1 MDMDTTVAR
10 EAGRRWRDRS
20 GERTRKI
27 AALKTSGAAGVE
39 SKERM
44 SRRLD
49 HLAETATREKARRAL
64 AAPGAVDREQLA
76 VARLV
81 TTVGLERVIG
91 KKDFLG
97 IEFLELA
104 LAVSRF
110 VGRIQ
115 VRSRPGPAEGY
126 GTGFMVS
133 PQLLLT
139 NNHVLGSAA
148 EARYSE
154 VEFDYQND
162 RYGRPL
168 PVVTYALDPATF
180 FATDPALDFALVA
193 VSPRSQGGNIELKR
207 YGWNRLIGAEGKALH
222 GDPLNIIQ
230 HPKGEPKQIVL
241 RSNEL
246 VDLLDLF
253 AHYVTDTEP
262 GSSGSPVYNDQFE
275 VVALHHSGVPA
286 TDAAGN
292 LLDVDGNIWRDG
304 MDPGKI
310 RWVANEGIRIS
321 RLVAHLRSLQL
332 PPAQAKLRDDMLD
345 LEPPHPFEA
354 ALMASA
360 DATATAAAGN
370 GNGGATPT
378 ARSQPAARSGSRTWT
393 IPIHVSVDLG
403 APFDGDGGGNRVA
416 VHAETPAPSRPT
428 ATAAPTPTG
437 NGAGAEAIVIDPDY
451 SSRRGYRPTFLG
463 ANGRRVPLPRLSE
476 ELRADA
482 AVNRQPSGD
491 DDIVLPYHH
500 FSVVMNKRRRLAF
513 FTAVNVDGGITH
525 NFKREKDRW
534 FLDPR
539 IGADEQ
545 TGEDVYAANDL
556 DRGHLVRR
564 LDPSWG
570 SDRQEAKYANDDT
583 FHFTNCSPQHAKF
596 NQGKTLWAGLEDY
609 ILKNADLEDLKVSVF
624 TGPVFDESDRE
635 YRNVRLPS
643 SYWKVVAI
651 VKAGGALSATAYL
664 LSQSG
669 LIADL
674 EEAFTYGAY
683 RTYQVPVSR
692 IEELTTLDF
701 GPLRDAD
708 PLRTHEGLREET
720 AVVGTRRVTVRA
732 REIGEYGEI
741 QL

>member
-1 MDMDTTVAR
+1 MDTDTTVAR
-10 EAGRRWRDRS
+10 EAGRRWRERS
-20 GERTRKI
+20 DERTRKKS
-27 AALKTSGAAGVE
+27 ALETSGVAGVE

-139 NNHVLGSAA
+139 NNHVLRSAA

-180 FATDPALDFALVA
+180 FVTDPALDFALVA
-193 VSPRSQGGNIELKR
+193 VSPRSQGGNIALKR
-207 YGWNRLIGAEGKALH
+207 YGWSRLIGAEGKALH

-230 HPKGEPKQIVL
+230 HPRGEPKQIVL

-246 VDLLDLF
+246 VDLLDVF

-292 LLDVDGNIWRDG
+292 LLDVDGNVWRDG
-304 MDPGKI
+304 MDPARI
-310 RWVANEGIRIS
+310 QWVANEGIRVS

-332 PPAQAKLRDDMLD
+332 PPAQAKLRDDMLE

-360 DATATAAAGN
+360 DTALTAASGN
-370 GNGGATPT
+370 GNGGGAAVT
-378 ARSQPAARSGSRTWT
+378 ARPQPAAARPVARTWT

-403 APFDGDGGGNRVA
+403 APFDADGVSA
-416 VHAETPAPSRPT
+416 HATTPLAAEPRTPIAPAAARP
-428 ATAAPTPTG
+428 
-437 NGAGAEAIVIDPDY
+437 NGAGSVEAIAIDPDY
-451 SSRRGYRPTFLG
+451 TSRQGYRPTFLG
-463 ANGRRVPLPRLSE
+463 ANGRRVPLPRLTE

-482 AVNRQPSGD
+482 AVNREPSGD
-491 DDIVLPYHH
+491 DDTVLPYHH

-513 FTAVNVDGGITH
+513 FTAVNVDGTITH
-525 NFKREKDRW
+525 NFRRERDRW
-534 FLDPR
+534 FRDPR

-545 TGEDVYAANDL
+545 TGEDLYAGNEL

-570 SDRQEAKYANDDT
+570 SSRQEAKHANDDT
-583 FHFTNCSPQHAKF
+583 FHFTNCSPQHATF

-624 TGPVFDESDRE
+624 TGPVFGDSDRE
-635 YRNVRLPS
+635 YRGVQLPA
-643 SYWKVVAI
+643 SYWKVVVI
-651 VKAGGALSATAYL
+651 VKADGTLSATAYL
-664 LSQSG
+664 LSQKS
-669 LIADL
+669 LIADI
-674 EEAFTYGAY
+674 EEAYTYGAY
-683 RTYQVPVSR
+683 RTYQVPVSH
-692 IEELTTLDF
+692 IEELTSLDF
-701 GPLRDAD
+701 GPLRGAD

-720 AVVGTRRVTVRA
+720 AVVRGREVAIPA
-732 REIGEYGEI
+732 REIGDYGEI